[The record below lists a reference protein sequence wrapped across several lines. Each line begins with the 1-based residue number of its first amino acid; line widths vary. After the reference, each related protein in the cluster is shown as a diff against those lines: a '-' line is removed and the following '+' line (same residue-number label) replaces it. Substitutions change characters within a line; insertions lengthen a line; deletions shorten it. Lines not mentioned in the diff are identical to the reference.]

1 MPLKAPEIN
10 VFYIYNRSRLSSAHQ
25 ALTARI
31 RNAKRLRK
39 NLVPQS
45 DTMTAF
51 VMTVLHFASF

>member
-1 MPLKAPEIN
+1 MFFTFTIDHDLKAKAL
-10 VFYIYNRSRLSSAHQ
+10 FSSAHQ

-39 NLVPQS
+39 ILVPQS

-51 VMTVLHFASF
+51 VLTVLHFASF